1 MQDPNFLACSISFKS
16 RYYKVLVAM
25 AWVNVLITYVVN
37 TRLVLDYKDPWL
49 VT

>member
-1 MQDPNFLACSISFKS
+1 MQRTLGT
-16 RYYKVLVAM
+16 RGLKVRWLVAM

-37 TRLVLDYKDPWL
+37 MRLVLDYEDSGL